1 MIWFGGLY
9 QFPQSADYEELR
21 SLWILLFVIAFDLFL
36 SIPIL
41 RVTAST
47 IHIRWNMNA
56 FIQGLPKVELHLHIE
71 GSLEPEL
78 MFKLAKRNGIDIPYS
93 SPSELREAYQF
104 EDLQSFLDLYYQG
117 ANVLRTEQ
125 DFYDLTWEYLE
136 HCKAD
141 NVIHTEIFFDPQ
153 THTERGIDFDTVLNG
168 ISRGLTDGRE
178 KLGITSQIIAC
189 FLRHL
194 SEESAM
200 ETLQSVLKHRDKI
213 IGVGL
218 DSSENGHPPA
228 KFLRVFQQAK
238 EAGLLTV
245 AHAGEEGPA
254 QNITDAIEMLEVSR
268 VDHGVR
274 CVEDEA
280 LVESLIETKMP
291 LTVCP
296 LSNIKLCVFDE
307 MGQHNIVELLR
318 KGVAVT
324 INSDDPVYFGGY
336 MTDNFLAVNQAHPM
350 SKEELAKFTLNAI
363 DASFIDNELKAQ
375 YRHQVEQYVEQH
387 SSM

>member
-1 MIWFGGLY
+1 
-9 QFPQSADYEELR
+9 
-21 SLWILLFVIAFDLFL
+21 
-36 SIPIL
+36 
-41 RVTAST
+41 
-47 IHIRWNMNA
+47 MNA

-93 SPSELREAYQF
+93 SPNELREAYQF

-117 ANVLRTEQ
+117 ADALRTEQ
-125 DFYDLTWEYLE
+125 DFYDLTWEYLKQ
-136 HCKAD
+136 CKAD

-153 THTERGIDFDTVLNG
+153 THTDRGIEFDTVING
-168 ISRGLTDGRE
+168 ISQALKDGRE
-178 KLGITSQIIAC
+178 KLGITSQVIAC

-194 SEESAM
+194 SEESAI
-200 ETLQSVLKHRDKI
+200 ETLQSILKHRDKI

-218 DSSENGHPPA
+218 DSSEKGNPPA
-228 KFLRVFQQAK
+228 KFKHVFHQAK

-254 QNITDAIEMLEVSR
+254 QNISDAIEMLEVSR

-274 CVEDEA
+274 CVEDET
-280 LVESLIETKMP
+280 LVASLIESKMP

-296 LSNIKLCVFDE
+296 LSNIKLRVFDD
-307 MGQHNIVELLR
+307 MKHHNVVDLLR

-324 INSDDPVYFGGY
+324 INSDDPAYFGGY
-336 MTDNFLAVNQAHPM
+336 MTDNFLAVNQAHRM
-350 SKEELAKFTLNAI
+350 SHSELAKFTLNAI
-363 DASFIDNELKAQ
+363 DASFIESEMKAN
-375 YRHQVEQYVEQH
+375 YRLQVKQYVERH
-387 SSM
+387 TTL